1 MIKEIRPYGEEITVG
16 STSSVLSSLFR
27 RVLNGEDI
35 SLTRFNTMMDKYI
48 LRGMRDSSIKD
59 ASSKR
64 GNLKNELLQDT
75 MTWSVFIKGLHFLG
89 INSFDVEIKLY
100 VHNGEDSSHFESG
113 VLNSKMPIPENK
125 SADRLLARLF
135 HKILFERNY
144 SLVEFSKLMDSY
156 ISKSSGPSNIR
167 DVSSRKGNFKKELFK
182 DKMSWNVFVKGIT
195 LLDVWKFDITVYLHA
210 ATGRTYVHGRSIEL

>member
-1 MIKEIRPYGEEITVG
+1 MVKELRPYGDEITSG

-27 RVLNGEDI
+27 RILNGEGLT
-35 SLTRFNTMMDKYI
+35 LTRFNTMMDKYI
-48 LRGMRDSSIKD
+48 MRGMRDSSIKD

-100 VHNGEDSSHFESG
+100 VHNGDDSSHFESAI
-113 VLNSKMPIPENK
+113 LNSKSVIPENK
-125 SADRLLARLF
+125 TADRLLARLF
-135 HKILFERNY
+135 HKVLFERNY
-144 SLVEFSKLMDSY
+144 SLVEFSKLMDMY
-156 ISKSSGPSNIR
+156 IAKSSGPTNIR

-182 DKMSWNVFVKGIT
+182 DKMSWNVFIKGIT
-195 LLDVWKFDITVYLHA
+195 LLDVWKFDVVVYLHA
-210 ATGRTYVHGRSIEL
+210 ATGRTYTHGRSIVL